1 MRPEHIEDD
10 SPLVEACINKDAAA
24 WAKLVKKY
32 TGLISAAITNRLKKY
47 GFNPLCE
54 DTEDI
59 RQNILASIWTGGK
72 LEQIRNRKSIAYWL
86 AIVSGNAAIEHMRRK
101 KARRGFGLIPLSE
114 AEDAIAASGGETPER
129 RELAGKIEQAIE
141 SLAEKER
148 LVIKLNLLHGM
159 EYREISEMLGM
170 PKGTVASHVKR
181 AKDKLKKDLK
191 GF

>member
-1 MRPEHIEDD
+1 MRPNHTEDD

-24 WAKLVKKY
+24 WAELVKKY

-47 GFNPLCE
+47 GFKPLYE

-59 RQNILASIWTGGK
+59 RQNILASIWSGGK

-86 AIVSGNAAIEHMRRK
+86 AIVAGNAAIEHMRRK
-101 KARRGFGLIPLSE
+101 KARRGFRLIPLSE
-114 AEDAIAASGGETPER
+114 AEDTIAASGGETPER
-129 RELAGKIEQAIE
+129 RELAEKIEQAIGA
-141 SLAEKER
+141 LAEKER

-170 PKGTVASHVKR
+170 PKGTVASHIKR

-191 GF
+191 DF